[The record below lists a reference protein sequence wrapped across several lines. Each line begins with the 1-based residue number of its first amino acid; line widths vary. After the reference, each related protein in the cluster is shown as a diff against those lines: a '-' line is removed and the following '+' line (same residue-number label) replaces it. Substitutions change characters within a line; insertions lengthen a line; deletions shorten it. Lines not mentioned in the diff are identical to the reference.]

1 MATRKTAPSDTLTI
15 ACKLPQGLRI
25 PLPTT
30 GGELVIKGAGSPGAH
45 SGHGYTHG
53 VPKDVWVEIE
63 AHYGDKKWFADEH
76 VFAMAQMEDA
86 TAKAQER
93 EDVPAGFEKID
104 PNNPNKVRGIGA
116 TIQVEGA
123 PDLGR

>member
-1 MATRKTAPSDTLTI
+1 MATRKTSPADTVTI

-30 GGELVIKGAGSPGAH
+30 GGELVIKGSGHPGAH

-53 VPKDVWVEIE
+53 IPKEVWAEIE
-63 AHYGDKKWFADEH
+63 AHYGEKAWFKNEH
-76 VFAMAQMEDA
+76 VFAMVQMEDA

-93 EDVPAGFEKID
+93 EDVPAGFEAID
-104 PNNPNKVRGIGA
+104 PNAPNKTRGA
-116 TIQVEGA
+116 ALIQPEGS